1 MTTTMIESGA
11 TRAYNRLSPAVWAE
25 ICALWETGEATLDE
39 LSSRYSITTRAL
51 QSHFHKNGTMKGAK
65 AMIIASEV
73 KEAIFADSFED
84 REAKIAKGR
93 ETRATDFAN
102 ACKIQSLIM
111 AQVDEAQKD
120 PTAAFRASGA
130 IKALSLA
137 AQALERTT
145 AMKWRA
151 LGLERVQDTDE
162 LPEIHIVNLTEGDI
176 KEMRRSQDA
185 GDDSEFDGYDDEVVV
200 TE

>member
-1 MTTTMIESGA
+1 MTTMTDSTT

-25 ICALWETGEATLDE
+25 IRALWETGEPTLDE
-39 LSSRYSITTRAL
+39 LALRYSITTRAL
-51 QSHFHKNGTMKGAK
+51 QSHFQKNDTMKGAK
-65 AMIIASEV
+65 AMIIAAEV

-84 REAKIAKGR
+84 RETKIAKGR

-102 ACKIQSLIM
+102 ASKIESLIM

-130 IKALSLA
+130 IKALALA

-145 AMKWRA
+145 AMKWRS
-151 LGLERVQDTDE
+151 LGLDRVQDTDE
-162 LPEIHIVNLTEGDI
+162 LPEIHIVNLTEDDI
-176 KEMRRSQDA
+176 QEIRRSQEA
-185 GDDSEFDGYDDEVVV
+185 GDDSESDDSDDEIVV
-200 TE
+200 TH

>member
-1 MTTTMIESGA
+1 MKTMIDPGTA
-11 TRAYNRLSPAVWAE
+11 RTYNRLSPAVWAE
-25 ICALWETGEATLDE
+25 IRTLWETGEPTLDE
-39 LSSRYSITTRAL
+39 LALRYSITTRAL
-51 QSHFHKNGTMKGAK
+51 QSHFHKNDTKKGAK
-65 AMIIASEV
+65 AMIIAAEI

-84 REAKIAKGR
+84 REKKITKGR

-102 ACKIQSLIM
+102 ASKIESLIM

-151 LGLERVQDTDE
+151 LGLDRVQDTDE
-162 LPEIHIVNLTEGDI
+162 LPEIHILNLTEDDI
-176 KEMRRSQDA
+176 QEIRRSQSA
-185 GDDSEFDGYDDEVVV
+185 GDDSEFDGFDDDVVV
-200 TE
+200 PE